1 MSMSQCHSFPFI
13 PAKAGT
19 QFFREGSVS
28 GICFNNSPVS
38 PARPKRWVP
47 ASAGMSGLDVKG

>member
-1 MSMSQCHSFPFI
+1 MSQCHSFPLI

-19 QFFREGSVS
+19 QFFHEDSVS

-47 ASAGMSGLDVKG
+47 AFAGMSGLEVKG